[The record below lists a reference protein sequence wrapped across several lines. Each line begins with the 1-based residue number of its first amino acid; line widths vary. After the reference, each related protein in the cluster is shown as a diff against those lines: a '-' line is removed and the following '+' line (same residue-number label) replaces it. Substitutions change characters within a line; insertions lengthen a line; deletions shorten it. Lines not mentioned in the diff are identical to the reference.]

1 MVDTDVRADTA
12 VVAESMLVKAEDD
25 EKVLAK
31 IVDVDDVDD
40 DVVNQQDLVF
50 KNLVILPPL
59 QQKKQK
65 KEGRRNNEM
74 DDVIPLPPIRS
85 EEPVQSIR
93 AALSEIRGYSHLTNY
108 RFVLENGV
116 TSAKSSSSS
125 SSSSTILSLP
135 TGASPYTGLDS
146 VISTRVVVK
155 SFLQDGLE
163 LNDDS
168 ANNKTT
174 TSDDKEVKV
183 EVEEM
188 VLDEF
193 GDLSALVAHDDGEE
207 NNGLKDGSG
216 FRIVLERY
224 DIALIRDHI
233 VRLRSLLDGNAP
245 NSITLDESGAGGGSA
260 SDSSDETESTPSS
273 EKETKSENGDD
284 EKNSP
289 VENKEEGG
297 TEEEKSVV
305 PKQKQE
311 KESIKAPPKDMP
323 VFPAGKSLSPD
334 IYDLKKFFYYACG
347 EDPTL
352 YLNDSSDTCT
362 GSTKEKSTTTKN
374 KKKNGKK
381 RNSNTNANTNNFLTE
396 GGYTDDISTEQLM
409 KQIIPRLNEIEEKT
423 RVVCNICYSGFHPPP
438 QYRQFIGDLAYL
450 EVTLPDGELVSISAT
465 SLGFYVNRSTL
476 TKGDYKFNPSP
487 AATPCFSHELLD
499 CLLLHS
505 KSFCDSWNEALEAS
519 EIRNELMAKINE
531 DGPFHSFFRV
541 AIRGDF
547 PGYKKASVAAASEGI
562 DALIQI
568 PSWLVPVPRVQSE
581 AENSWNR
588 NCEHVYSP
596 AKAED
601 DISNSFGVDV
611 RGGSLRDWNEELQV
625 AREMPMGS
633 LLERIERARYVYC
646 YLYIC
651 TGFFSLSPYHS
662 LHN

>member
-12 VVAESMLVKAEDD
+12 VVAESMLGKAEDD

-31 IVDVDDVDD
+31 TVDVDDVDD

-135 TGASPYTGLDS
+135 TSASPYTGLDS

-273 EKETKSENGDD
+273 EKETKSENGND

-289 VENKEEGG
+289 DENKEDVA
-297 TEEEKSVV
+297 SHSLFPSFSFSLHFLIQVS
-305 PKQKQE
+305 PFSSFLLFLL
-311 KESIKAPPKDMP
+311 ES
-323 VFPAGKSLSPD
+323 G
-334 IYDLKKFFYYACG
+334 
-347 EDPTL
+347 
-352 YLNDSSDTCT
+352 
-362 GSTKEKSTTTKN
+362 
-374 KKKNGKK
+374 KKN
-381 RNSNTNANTNNFLTE
+381 
-396 GGYTDDISTEQLM
+396 
-409 KQIIPRLNEIEEKT
+409 
-423 RVVCNICYSGFHPPP
+423 V
-438 QYRQFIGDLAYL
+438 
-450 EVTLPDGELVSISAT
+450 
-465 SLGFYVNRSTL
+465 
-476 TKGDYKFNPSP
+476 
-487 AATPCFSHELLD
+487 
-499 CLLLHS
+499 
-505 KSFCDSWNEALEAS
+505 
-519 EIRNELMAKINE
+519 
-531 DGPFHSFFRV
+531 FFR
-541 AIRGDF
+541 RGQW
-547 PGYKKASVAAASEGI
+547 P
-562 DALIQI
+562 
-568 PSWLVPVPRVQSE
+568 
-581 AENSWNR
+581 NR
-588 NCEHVYSP
+588 R
-596 AKAED
+596 
-601 DISNSFGVDV
+601 F
-611 RGGSLRDWNEELQV
+611 
-625 AREMPMGS
+625 
-633 LLERIERARYVYC
+633 
-646 YLYIC
+646 
-651 TGFFSLSPYHS
+651 
-662 LHN
+662 